1 MNYKLAGLLLAGGQ
15 SARYAGN
22 KLLSQHPIANT
33 SLVTYSAYQLK
44 DALSDDTSRVLHHD
58 EIVVITGKWDK
69 SVRDALSHLPVSV
82 ITNPH
87 WQEGIAAS
95 IREGVN
101 YLVDVVAGK
110 PLINIEDKHSVAVKH
125 SDVAPSH
132 ILITLA
138 DLPKISSYDLRAL
151 IEASKANPSHVVCS
165 EWLKEGKTKLTV
177 PAIFPV
183 DAFDDLMVISG
194 DIGAKPVIMQ
204 YKKLGKLTAVPIP
217 NAEFDI
223 DTPQDWTSLF

>member
-15 SARYAGN
+15 SARFAGN

-44 DALSDDTSRVLHHD
+44 NALSDDTASVQSHIEML
-58 EIVVITGKWDK
+58 VITGKWDK

-82 ITNPH
+82 ITNTN

-95 IREGVN
+95 IREGVS
-101 YLVDVVAGK
+101 YLAAGK
-110 PLINIEDKHSVAVKH
+110 PLVDIEDKHSVALTH
-125 SDVAPSH
+125 SEAVPSH

-138 DLPKISSYDLRAL
+138 DLPKVSSYDLREL

-165 EWLKEGKTKLTV
+165 EWLNEGKTKLTV
-177 PAIFPV
+177 PAIFPA
-183 DAFDDLMVISG
+183 DAFDDLMAISG
-194 DIGAKPVIMQ
+194 DIGAKPVIME
-204 YKKLGKLTAVPIP
+204 YKKAGKLTAVPIP

-223 DTPQDWTSLF
+223 DTPQDWTSLY

>member
-1 MNYKLAGLLLAGGQ
+1 MNYHLAGLLLAGGQ

-44 DALSDDTSRVLHHD
+44 NALSDDTSRVLHHD
-58 EIVVITGKWDK
+58 EIVVVTGKWDK

-82 ITNPH
+82 ITNTN

-95 IREGVN
+95 IREGIN
-101 YLVDVVAGK
+101 YLAAGK
-110 PLINIEDKHSVAVKH
+110 PLVDIEDKHSVAFTH
-125 SDVAPSH
+125 SEVVPSH

-151 IEASKANPSHVVCS
+151 IEASNANPSHVVCS
-165 EWLKEGKTKLTV
+165 EWLNEGKTKLTV
-177 PAIFPV
+177 PAIFPA
-183 DAFDDLMVISG
+183 DAFNDLMAISG
-194 DIGAKPVIMQ
+194 DIGAKPVIME

-223 DTPQDWTSLF
+223 DTPQDWTSLY